1 MAFYCQSFW
10 INNNGKW
17 CRFKNPTLTA
27 PNAQASV
34 CGQNSLGDRRRR
46 IGSRQSD
53 DEMRTSA
60 PTTYVQDATTAHVK
74 QYNANYSSRTDAIHV
89 QTTVPSDTH
98 HVTPTSERPIAD
110 SENSISLRHFI
121 LNHFNTEKGRQNSL
135 YEDAWRSLKAEK
147 NMTKQRWLDHV
158 LYRI

>member
-1 MAFYCQSFW
+1 MQRGRIACHAAGW
-10 INNNGKW
+10 IHRRCPSGL
-17 CRFKNPTLTA
+17 RPPPA
-27 PNAQASV
+27 PRCERQPSLLRCADTNVPQA
-34 CGQNSLGDRRRR
+34 GARGHNSLGDRRRR

-53 DEMRTSA
+53 DERRTVPITSA
-60 PTTYVQDATTAHVK
+60 PTTYVQDATTARVK

-135 YEDAWRSLKAEK
+135 YENA
-147 NMTKQRWLDHV
+147 
-158 LYRI
+158 

>member
-1 MAFYCQSFW
+1 MQRGRIACHAAGW
-10 INNNGKW
+10 IHRRRPAGL
-17 CRFKNPTLTA
+17 RPPPTPRCERQPGLLRCVDTNV
-27 PNAQASV
+27 PQASV

-121 LNHFNTEKGRQNSL
+121 LNHFNTENGRQNSL
-135 YEDAWRSLKAEK
+135 YEDA
-147 NMTKQRWLDHV
+147 
-158 LYRI
+158 